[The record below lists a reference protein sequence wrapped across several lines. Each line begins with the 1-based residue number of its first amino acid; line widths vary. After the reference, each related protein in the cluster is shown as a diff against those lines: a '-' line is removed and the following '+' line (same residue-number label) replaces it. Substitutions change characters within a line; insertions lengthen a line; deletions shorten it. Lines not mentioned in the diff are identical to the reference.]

1 MSWLTADAPA
11 RVNPATTAR
20 IVAEATA
27 AMKPNRRGPP
37 IARARW
43 IAAMFGADQIDDL
56 VELPGRANVEISRV
70 GHQDG
75 DGAKAKDGDDKAE
88 IGHAGA
94 GIEY

>member
-1 MSWLTADAPA
+1 
-11 RVNPATTAR
+11 
-20 IVAEATA
+20 
-27 AMKPNRRGPP
+27 
-37 IARARW
+37 
-43 IAAMFGADQIDDL
+43 MFGADQIDDL

-88 IGHAGA
+88 IGHAGG